1 MLLKSLPI
9 AALLLVA
16 GGGLAHANDADF
28 TLKNK
33 TGYQIDEVYV
43 SRHSSQNWGRDR
55 MGSDALA
62 DGEAIEVNFPHGNG
76 ACKFDIKVKYH
87 DDDST
92 AEWGD
97 VDLCQYTTISL
108 FWDAK
113 RQVTRAVGN

>member
-1 MLLKSLPI
+1 MLLKVMTLATTVLM
-9 AALLLVA
+9 AAA
-16 GGGLAHANDADF
+16 GLAYASDADF

-43 SRHSSQNWGRDR
+43 SPHSHDNWGRDR
-55 MGSDALA
+55 MGEDALA
-62 DGEAIEVNFPHGNG
+62 DGERVDIKFPHGG
-76 ACKFDIKVKYH
+76 TACRFDIKVKYH

-97 VDLCQYTTISL
+97 VDLCRYNAISL

-113 RQVTRAVGN
+113 RQVTRAVGE

>member
-1 MLLKSLPI
+1 MRSTALPI
-9 AALLLVA
+9 AAFLVLAA
-16 GGGLAHANDADF
+16 GGVAHANDADF
-28 TLKNK
+28 TLRNK

-43 SRHSSQNWGRDR
+43 SRHSSSNWGRDR

-62 DGEAIEVNFPHGNG
+62 NGETIDVNFPHGNG

-87 DDDST
+87 DDSST

-97 VDLCQYTTISL
+97 VDLCQYNTISL

-113 RQVTRAVGN
+113 RQVTRAVGE